1 MSRRQLDRLRILALG
16 CAVCASLLL
25 PAATAWAAKSA
36 GWIGPSLVT
45 ASPDGKLVIVA
56 CPDAQQILVV
66 DVAANKV
73 AAKIAVPAE
82 PTGLV
87 FHSGRLYVTCAAPQ
101 STVCVIDVASKK
113 IVASLP
119 AGHTAIAPAVSP
131 DGKRLYVCNRFNN
144 TVSVFDLASGKET
157 AQIAAVRE
165 PYATALSPCGK
176 TLFVANHLPN
186 DPADSYDVA
195 CRITVVDTA
204 NNKTSTIRLLN
215 GSSGIRGMALAPDGK
230 RLYVTHILAR
240 YQMPTTQLE
249 RGWMNTNALSI
260 IDAEQKKLI
269 NTVLLD
275 DVDLGAAVP
284 WGVAC
289 TADGQTVCVSHA
301 GTHELSVINIAG
313 VMEKLAK
320 LAAPPAA
327 APAPAAGAA
336 PAPSSVYASSSP
348 ADVPNDLAFLV
359 DLRQRIP
366 LSGNGPRGVAVI
378 GTKAYVVQY
387 FTDSLA
393 VVDLAPKAE
402 KPVATL
408 ALGPAPKM
416 TVQRRGE
423 MLFNDAKL
431 CFQHW
436 QSCAS
441 CHPDS
446 RVDALNWDLMNDGLG
461 NPKNNKSM
469 LHAHKTPPS
478 MWAEAR
484 PTAESA
490 VRSGLTHILF
500 AVRPEEEAD
509 AIDDYLKSLEPVP
522 SPYLVGGQLSAK
534 AQRGK
539 LLFHSEQLG
548 CAKCHPEP
556 YYTDQRMHDVNSEG
570 PYDRRTTFDTP
581 GLVECWRTAPYLHDG
596 RYTTVK
602 DLLLKGK
609 HVDHDGHLSK
619 LTPEQIDELV
629 EFVLSL

>member
-1 MSRRQLDRLRILALG
+1 MKSRSFDSLRILALA
-16 CAVCASLLL
+16 CAVCASLL
-25 PAATAWAAKSA
+25 ASAGRCWAAPTPK
-36 GWIGPSLVT
+36 WLGPETVV
-45 ASPDGKLVIVA
+45 AAPDGKHLAVA
-56 CPDAQQILVV
+56 CPDASAIATV
-66 DVAANKV
+66 DVATGKLLGT
-73 AAKIAVPAE
+73 IAVPAA
-82 PTGLV
+82 PTGLS
-87 FHSGRLYVTCAAPQ
+87 FDRQSQRLYVTCAAPT
-101 STVCVIDVASKK
+101 STICVIDLAAAK
-113 IVASLP
+113 IVTTIP
-119 AGHTAIAPAVSP
+119 AGHTAIAPVVSP

-144 TVSVFDLASGKET
+144 SVSVFDLASRKEV
-157 AQIAAVRE
+157 AQIAAIRE
-165 PYATALSPCGK
+165 PYAAAITPCGK

-186 DPADSYDVA
+186 DRADSYDVA
-195 CRITVVDTA
+195 AMVTVIDTA
-204 NNKTSTIRLLN
+204 TNKASTIRLLN
-215 GSSGIRGMALAPDGK
+215 GSSGVRGIAIAPDGK
-230 RLYVTHILAR
+230 RVYVSHILAR

-269 NTVLLD
+269 NTILLD
-275 DVDLGAAVP
+275 DVDLGAAAP
-284 WGVAC
+284 WGVTC
-289 TADGQTVCVSHA
+289 TADGQTVCVAHA
-301 GTHELSVINIAG
+301 GTHELSVINMPG

-320 LAAPPAA
+320 IAAPPAA
-327 APAPAAGAA
+327 APGAA
-336 PAPSSVYASSSP
+336 NTASSVYASSTP

-378 GTKAYVVQY
+378 GTKAYVAQY
-387 FTDSLA
+387 FSDSLA
-393 VVDLAPKAE
+393 IVDLAPKPE

-416 TVQRRGE
+416 TIQRRGE
-423 MLFNDAKL
+423 MLFNDGTI

-441 CHPDS
+441 CHPDA

-461 NPKNNKSM
+461 NPKNNRSM
-469 LHAHKTPPS
+469 LLSHKTPPA

-500 AVRPEEEAD
+500 AVRPEDEAD
-509 AIDDYLKSLEPVP
+509 AMDEYLKSLTPVS

-539 LLFHSEQLG
+539 ILFHNEELG

-556 YYTDQRMHDVNSEG
+556 YYSDQKMHDVGTEG
-570 PYDRRTTFDTP
+570 PYDRRSTFDTP
-581 GLVECWRTAPYLHDG
+581 SLVECWRTAPYLHDG
-596 RYTTVK
+596 RYVTLKELFT
-602 DLLLKGK
+602 KGK

-619 LTPEQIDELV
+619 LTPQQIDDLV